1 MTPSPGAE
9 SSTAATDAD
18 TTEDRVV
25 YQYRTSRIN
34 TSVPNPARIYDYLLG
49 GKDNYPADREVAEQ
63 LATIAPV
70 AREVVRDNRAFLRR
84 AVRFLTREAGI
95 RQFIDLGSGLPT
107 QGNVHEIAQAI
118 APDARVV
125 YVDHDAMVVTHS
137 RALLAGDNT
146 VAIQAD
152 LREPDVILGHPE
164 VRELIDF
171 DQPIALLLVAI
182 LHFLPDD
189 DDPFGIV
196 ARFRD
201 SLPAGSHLVVSH
213 GTRDVPVRP
222 DMSAEAMAE
231 MGARVEQLYQQTTAY
246 IVTRPHAQVERF
258 FDGFDLVDPGLVQI
272 QLWRPDEATSM
283 LPGGFYGG
291 VGRVSHLR
299 GLGDRLGGDRR
310 ADLGTVAEGRQP
322 AEPAW

>member
-1 MTPSPGAE
+1 VAYQDW
-9 SSTAATDAD
+9 STK
-18 TTEDRVV
+18 
-25 YQYRTSRIN
+25 IN

-63 LATIAPV
+63 LAAIAPV
-70 AREVVRDNRAFLRR
+70 ARDVVHDNRAFLRR
-84 AVRFLTREAGI
+84 AVRLLAREAGI

-182 LHFLPDD
+182 LHFIPDD
-189 DDPFGIV
+189 EDPFGIV

-201 SLPAGSHLVVSH
+201 ALPAGSYLVISH

-231 MGARVEQLYQQTTAY
+231 MGARVEQLYQQTTAF

-258 FDGFDLVDPGLVQI
+258 FDGFDLVDPGLVEI
-272 QLWRPDEATSM
+272 QRWRPDEANST
-283 LPGGFYGG
+283 LPGGLYGG
-291 VGRVSHLR
+291 VGR
-299 GLGDRLGGDRR
+299 RR
-310 ADLGTVAEGRQP
+310 
-322 AEPAW
+322 